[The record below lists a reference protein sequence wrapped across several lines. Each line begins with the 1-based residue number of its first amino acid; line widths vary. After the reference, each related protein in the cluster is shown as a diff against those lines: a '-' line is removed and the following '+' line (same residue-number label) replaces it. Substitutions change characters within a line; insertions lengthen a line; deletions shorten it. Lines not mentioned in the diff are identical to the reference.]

1 MKKRIALSG
10 KMTTGKSTL
19 SQVLV
24 EQMDFQIVSI
34 GTTIKKT
41 STLLID
47 NPPLLFQYLKQMVKE
62 NHNAQEL
69 FFSLLTA
76 YNNGFSHSEWT
87 KNTEGELIKNQ
98 SFRDLLQVVATTGRN
113 LLGENVW
120 CEFAKNEAFLI
131 LENDIPVIID
141 DLRIPSEKQLFE
153 KNDFHIIRLDIEK
166 EEQLRRI
173 YNLYGEIDEELLN
186 HPTETALDD
195 ACFDLRIDTTHL
207 TVKEV
212 SEQLTHFIT
221 IKDKNIVI

>member
-24 EQMDFQIVSI
+24 EQMGFQIVSI

-47 NPPLLFQYLKQMVKE
+47 NKPLLFQYLKQMVKE
-62 NHNAQEL
+62 NHKAQEL
-69 FFSLLTA
+69 FFSLLTS
-76 YNNGFSHSEWT
+76 YNNEFSQSEWT
-87 KNTEGELIKNQ
+87 KNTEGELIKSQ

-120 CEFAKNEAFLI
+120 CEFAKNEAVLI
-131 LENDIPVIID
+131 LENDTPVIID
-141 DLRIPSEKQLFE
+141 DLRLPSEKQLFE
-153 KNDFHIIRLDIEK
+153 QNDFYIIRLDIEK

-173 YNLYGEIDEELLN
+173 YNLYGKIDEGLLN
-186 HPTETALDD
+186 HPTEIALDD
-195 ACFDLRIDTTHL
+195 ACFDFRIDTTHL
-207 TVKEV
+207 TIEEV
-212 SEQLTHFIT
+212 SKQLTHF
-221 IKDKNIVI
+221 VMEG

>member
-62 NHNAQEL
+62 NHKAQEL

-76 YNNGFSHSEWT
+76 YNKGFSHSEWT
-87 KNTEGELIKNQ
+87 KNTEGKLIKNQ

-153 KNDFHIIRLDIEK
+153 QNDFHIIRLDIEK

-221 IKDKNIVI
+221 TKDKNIVI